1 MKKIYEKR
9 TLLLKQEQK
18 QELKTRAVEKT
29 CRCGT
34 AGEDR
39 VQGRKA
45 QALRPCNDLLHKLLC
60 NSIPLPRHVMKEIE
74 TEEGLTFMMS

>member
-9 TLLLKQEQK
+9 TLLLKQELK
-18 QELKTRAVEKT
+18 QELKTRAVQKT

-39 VQGRKA
+39 VQGQKSASLTPLQRFAA
-45 QALRPCNDLLHKLLC
+45 QA
-60 NSIPLPRHVMKEIE
+60 
-74 TEEGLTFMMS
+74 FMQ

>member
-9 TLLLKQEQK
+9 TLLLKQE
-18 QELKTRAVEKT
+18 LKTRAVEIT

-39 VQGRKA
+39 VQGQKSASLTPLQQFAA
-45 QALRPCNDLLHKLLC
+45 QA
-60 NSIPLPRHVMKEIE
+60 
-74 TEEGLTFMMS
+74 FMQ